1 MKTMGPQAFASL
13 FVGSMGAS
21 AALVGLLFVAVSI
34 KPERITARGAP
45 PEPQAVASSAFTALA
60 NAFFISL
67 GGSVPGLNLGSVA
80 LWASLISLAETL
92 NLGRKLWRGRPGP
105 LRMVRMMRRLAL
117 VALSV
122 FIYGLQLRYALQLL
136 VTPRQLGA
144 LYGLVYLLFAVY
156 AIGLG
161 RSWELLGA
169 RREGPLACWL
179 SPLQDVAEAAPSAT
193 EAGSTQTAA
202 N

>member
-1 MKTMGPQAFASL
+1 METMVPQAFASF
-13 FVGSMGAS
+13 FVGSMAAS

-34 KPERITARGAP
+34 RPERITARGAP

-67 GGSVPGLNLGSVA
+67 GGSVPGLNIGNVA
-80 LWASLISLAETL
+80 LWASLASLAQTL
-92 NLGRKLWRGRPGP
+92 NLGRKLWRGRPGS
-105 LRMVRMMRRLAL
+105 LRMIRRQTL
-117 VALSV
+117 VLLSV
-122 FIYGLQLRYALQLL
+122 AIYGLQLRYALQLL
-136 VTPRQLGA
+136 GVPRQVGA
-144 LYGLVYLLFAVY
+144 LYGLVYLLFPVY

-169 RREGPLACWL
+169 RSEGLLAWL
-179 SPLQDVAEAAPSAT
+179 SPLHDVEEAAPSAT
-193 EAGSTQTAA
+193 EAGSTRPAA

>member
-1 MKTMGPQAFASL
+1 METMVPQAFASF

-34 KPERITARGAP
+34 RPERITARGAP
-45 PEPQAVASSAFTALA
+45 PEPQAVAASAFTALA

-80 LWASLISLAETL
+80 LWASLASLAQTL
-92 NLGRKLWRGRPGP
+92 NLSRKLWRGRPGS
-105 LRMVRMMRRLAL
+105 LRMIRRQTL
-117 VALSV
+117 VLLSV
-122 FIYGLQLRYALQLL
+122 AIYGLQLRYALQLL
-136 VTPRQLGA
+136 GVPRQVGA
-144 LYGLVYLLFAVY
+144 LYGLVYLLFPVY

-169 RREGPLACWL
+169 RSEGLLAWL
-179 SPLQDVAEAAPSAT
+179 SPLHDVEEAASPLDRSRP
-193 EAGSTQTAA
+193 
-202 N
+202 

>member
-1 MKTMGPQAFASL
+1 MKTMIPQAFASL
-13 FVGSMGAS
+13 FVGSMGAG

-45 PEPQAVASSAFTALA
+45 PEPQAVASSAFTALV

-67 GGSVPGLNLGSVA
+67 GGSVPGLNIGIVA
-80 LWASLISLAETL
+80 LWTSLVSLAQTL
-92 NLGRKLWRGRPGP
+92 NLGRKLWRGRPGL
-105 LRMVRMMRRLAL
+105 LRTMRRLAL
-117 VALSV
+117 VMLSV
-122 FIYGLQLRYALQLL
+122 VIYGLQLRYALQFLG
-136 VTPRQLGA
+136 TPRQVGA
-144 LYGLVYLLFAVY
+144 LYGLVFLLFAVY

-169 RREGPLACWL
+169 RREGPFASWL
-179 SPLQDVAEAAPSAT
+179 SPLQDVAEAAQSA
-193 EAGSTQTAA
+193 ADVDARRPAA

>member
-1 MKTMGPQAFASL
+1 METMVPQAFASF
-13 FVGSMGAS
+13 FVGSMAAS

-34 KPERITARGAP
+34 RPERITAHGAP

-67 GGSVPGLNLGSVA
+67 GGSVPGLNIGNVA
-80 LWASLISLAETL
+80 LWASLASLAQTL
-92 NLGRKLWRGRPGP
+92 NLGRKLWRGRPGS
-105 LRMVRMMRRLAL
+105 LRMIRRQTL
-117 VALSV
+117 VLLSV
-122 FIYGLQLRYALQLL
+122 AIYGLQLRYALQLL
-136 VTPRQLGA
+136 GVPRQVGA
-144 LYGLVYLLFAVY
+144 LYGLVYLLFPVY

-169 RREGPLACWL
+169 RSEGLLAWL
-179 SPLQDVAEAAPSAT
+179 SPLHDVEEAAPSAT
-193 EAGSTQTAA
+193 EAGSTRPAA